1 MGQKLK
7 IASWLAVGALT
18 GALATVQL
26 QAIARNAVTPLPLDE
41 LQQLAAV
48 FSMIKSD
55 YVEPV
60 DEKKLITDA
69 ISGMVTSLDPHSA
82 YYDKKE
88 WKAFREGT
96 TGSFVGVGIEITME
110 DGLVKVVSPIEDS
123 PASAAGL
130 RTNDLIGRI
139 DNTAVKGL
147 TLTEAVKLMRGEPGT
162 QVRLQIIRRAEDRTF
177 SVTITR
183 ARIITQSV
191 KGKNLDNGYAWVRIS
206 QFQDRTVTDFANM
219 LATIAKKDPQLKG
232 LVLDLRNDPGGLL
245 DAAVAV
251 SAAFLP
257 DESEIV
263 STNGQLAESRYVY
276 KANPRYYWRRGGAD
290 PLKQLAADTNDL
302 FKRIPIVVL
311 VNEGS
316 ASASE
321 IVAGALQDYGR
332 ATIMGNQTF
341 GKGSVQTVRA
351 LGPDTG
357 LKITTARYYTP
368 KGRSI
373 QAKGIVPDL
382 FVDET
387 AEGNLF
393 AALSTREADLEKHLE
408 NGKEASGDDI
418 VKRDAAREAARLKL
432 EEQQRKNP
440 GKRLLP
446 EYGSADDFR
455 LEQALN
461 KLRAQ
466 PVTLSTTLKARASSE
481 TQ

>member
-7 IASWLAVGALT
+7 VAGWLAIGALT
-18 GALATVQL
+18 GALATVQI
-26 QAIARNAVTPLPLDE
+26 QAVARSAMAPLPLEE

-48 FSMIKSD
+48 FSMIKTD

-69 ISGMVTSLDPHSA
+69 ISGMVTALDPHSA
-82 YYDKKE
+82 FYDKKA
-88 WKAFREGT
+88 WKEFREGT
-96 TGSFVGVGIEITME
+96 SGSFVGVGIEITME

-130 RTNDLIGRI
+130 RTNDLIARI

-147 TLTEAVKLMRGEPGT
+147 TITEAVKLMRGEPGT
-162 QVRLQIIRRAEDRTF
+162 QVRLQILRRDENRTF
-177 SVTITR
+177 TVTITR

-191 KGKNLDNGYAWVRIS
+191 KSKILDDGYAWIRIS
-206 QFQDRTVTDFANM
+206 QFQDRTVTDFANK
-219 LATIAKKDPQLKG
+219 LGDIAKQSPNLKG

-257 DESEIV
+257 ENSDIV
-263 STNGQLAESRYVY
+263 STNGQLEESRYVY
-276 KANPRYYWRRGGAD
+276 KANARYYWRRTGTD
-290 PLKQLAADTNDL
+290 PMAKLENDTKGL
-302 FKRIPIVVL
+302 FKRIPLVVL

-321 IVAGALQDYGR
+321 IVAGALQDYNR
-332 ATIMGNQTF
+332 AKIMGNQTF

-368 KGRSI
+368 NGRSI
-373 QAKGIVPDL
+373 QAKGIVPDML
-382 FVDET
+382 VDET
-387 AEGNLF
+387 ADGNLF

-408 NGKEASGDDI
+408 NGKEASTAEI
-418 VKRDAAREAARLKL
+418 EKRDAAREAARLKL
-432 EEQQRKNP
+432 EEEQRKNP

-446 EYGSADDFR
+446 EYGSAQDFR
-455 LEQALN
+455 LIQALN
-461 KLRAQ
+461 HLKGQ
-466 PVTLSTTLKARASSE
+466 PVVLSTTLKARDTAA
-481 TQ
+481 Q